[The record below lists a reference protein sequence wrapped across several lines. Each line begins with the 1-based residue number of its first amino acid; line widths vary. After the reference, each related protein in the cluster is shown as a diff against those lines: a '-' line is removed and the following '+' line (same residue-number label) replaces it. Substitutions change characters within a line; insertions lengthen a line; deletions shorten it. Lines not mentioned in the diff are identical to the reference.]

1 MSSISNHLVRPQ
13 IRTLAVAASTFLLAV
28 PACAGQA
35 APAPKTITI
44 GVDLPLTGD
53 EGRAGVSTLN
63 GIRYFVQTHPTLD
76 GFTIVLDAR
85 DDANSGPRDPSRG
98 VKNIKA
104 FIANPHIIAMLGPFD
119 SSIARA
125 QIPLAN
131 QAHLAMVSPA
141 TSSRCLTKEPYL
153 PTRLNP
159 LRTPISCKDAGL
171 PTPSDLRPTGVNNYF
186 RLSTTD
192 ELQGPAAADY
202 ARKQL
207 HLMRVAVVNHHE
219 AYGQLLA
226 NSFTARFNRLGGTVV
241 ARTELDPGVTFDLTT
256 FLQQAKSK
264 GAQGVYFGGS
274 AANQGC
280 TVRHQMISVF
290 DIGAGAPFLGGDGI
304 ALDPTC
310 VRDAGANA
318 AGIYATVPA
327 LDPEQITSA
336 QDLIKAFKTQYGR
349 VGDLGPYT
357 IAAYDATGVLYDALH
372 RAILAA
378 GGNIPFRD
386 TVVNQL
392 AATTA
397 YTGAT
402 GVFGFDPDGD
412 TTLRMVS
419 IFQPAGPDPHAG
431 WKWVDTISYTAALPY

>member
-104 FIANPHIIAMLGPFD
+104 FIANPHIIAMLGLFD

-125 QIPLAN
+125 QIPLAH
-131 QAHLAMVSPA
+131 QAHLAMGIPA
-141 TSSRCLTKEPYL
+141 Q
-153 PTRLNP
+153 
-159 LRTPISCKDAGL
+159 DAGL
-171 PTPSDLRPTGVNNYF
+171 PTPSDHRPTGVTNYF

-318 AGIYATVPA
+318 ADIYATVPA

-419 IFQPAGPDPHAG
+419 IFQPVGPDPHAG

>member
-1 MSSISNHLVRPQ
+1 MSSISNHLVRPH
-13 IRTLAVAASTFLLAV
+13 IRTLAVAVATFLLAV

-35 APAPKTITI
+35 APAAKTITI

-53 EGRAGVSTLN
+53 EGRAGISTLN
-63 GIRYFVQTHPTLD
+63 GIRYFVDTHPTLD
-76 GFTIVLDAR
+76 GYTILLDAR

-104 FIANPHIIAMLGPFD
+104 FIANPHVVAVLGPFE

-131 QAHLAMVSPA
+131 QAHMAMVSPA

-159 LRTPISCKDAGL
+159 HRTPVSCKDAGL

-241 ARTELDPGVTFDLTT
+241 ARTEVDPGVTFDLTT
-256 FLQQAKSK
+256 FLEGAKSK

-274 AANQGC
+274 AANHGC

-290 DIGAGAPFLGGDGI
+290 DIGTGAPFLGGDGI
-304 ALDPTC
+304 ALDPRC
-310 VRDAGANA
+310 VQDAGANA

-327 LDPEQITSA
+327 LDPEQIPGA
-336 QDLIKAFKTQYGR
+336 QELLKAFKTQYGR
-349 VGDLGPYT
+349 AGDLGPYT
-357 IAAYDATGVLYDALH
+357 FAAYDAAGVLYDALH
-372 RAILAA
+372 RAIQVA

-397 YTGAT
+397 FTGAT

-419 IFQPAGPDPHAG
+419 IFKPAGADQHAG